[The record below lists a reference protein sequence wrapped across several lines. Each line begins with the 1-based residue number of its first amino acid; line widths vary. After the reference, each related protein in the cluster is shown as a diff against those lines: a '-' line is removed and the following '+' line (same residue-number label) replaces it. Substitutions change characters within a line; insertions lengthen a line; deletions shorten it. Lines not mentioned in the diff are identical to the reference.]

1 MEQKQI
7 SRENRYKLFDI
18 LLAAVASFLVPGL
31 GQLFQLKYYRA
42 IIYFLLMP
50 ILYIFLLPLAL
61 VIHIWAIIDALMPNL
76 RFKNTTSKV
85 LQHF

>member
-7 SRENRYKLFDI
+7 SRENQYALFDI
-18 LLAAVASFLVPGL
+18 LLAAVASFLVPGF

-61 VIHIWAIIDALMPNL
+61 LVHVWAVIDALMPNL
-76 RFKNTTSKV
+76 RFKNTASKV
-85 LQHF
+85 LQRF